1 MNKALKLSLN
11 AIGVFS
17 ALSAN
22 ADISIVDN
30 EEGNFSIGGD
40 VELNFNYQDRES
52 NDSGDQEFNQDGRVL
67 IEFAGEKF
75 TSNGHYVGVKAQ
87 PLFESTGEVNVDDA
101 YFEFGKKDS
110 WAIKAGR
117 FEAYDMFSVGL
128 DVFLEYS
135 GDTSNELY
143 TDGSAYTYQMK
154 EARGRGSDGQLM
166 YSQNFGNLYLEL
178 STMIGDRSD
187 LFHEG
192 TDGGTYHGQA
202 ITSSKDSFLVRPVV
216 AYQMGDF
223 SLAASM
229 ETNLVSDAVVTDQG
243 VDISDRTGYGLTGNW
258 SSGDWSLNAN
268 VAYLDAVDE
277 NNFSTGVNA
286 LWKGLGIGYV
296 YAMNEYEN
304 QEIQGRAEG
313 DVKVSTFYASYEFT
327 DALEVENFSVL
338 LGSYYTTVTN
348 NLDATSSSEAFKEED
363 DFGARVRLFYEF

>member
-1 MNKALKLSLN
+1 MNKALKLSLS

-22 ADISIVDN
+22 AGISIVDN

-87 PLFESTGEVNVDDA
+87 PLFSSTGEVNVDDA

-117 FEAYDMFSVGL
+117 FEAYDMFPVGL

-258 SSGDWSLNAN
+258 TSGDWSVNAN

-304 QEIQGRAEG
+304 QEIQGWAEG
-313 DVKVSTFYASYEFT
+313 DVKVSTLYASYEFT
-327 DALEVENFSVL
+327 DVLEVENFSVL

>member
-1 MNKALKLSLN
+1 
-11 AIGVFS
+11 
-17 ALSAN
+17 
-22 ADISIVDN
+22 
-30 EEGNFSIGGD
+30 
-40 VELNFNYQDRES
+40 
-52 NDSGDQEFNQDGRVL
+52 
-67 IEFAGEKF
+67 
-75 TSNGHYVGVKAQ
+75 
-87 PLFESTGEVNVDDA
+87 
-101 YFEFGKKDS
+101 
-110 WAIKAGR
+110 
-117 FEAYDMFSVGL
+117 
-128 DVFLEYS
+128 
-135 GDTSNELY
+135 
-143 TDGSAYTYQMK
+143 
-154 EARGRGSDGQLM
+154 
-166 YSQNFGNLYLEL
+166 
-178 STMIGDRSD
+178 MIGDRSD